1 MNSKWLVRSLV
12 VLAIIS
18 LGFLGYRYFFG
29 YQTTE
34 SGLKYRFIKG
44 KPLQTV
50 LSSDNYCLLNYMIIG
65 PGNDTIFNSYSADT
79 LVEVPYPSNASNEL
93 TEALQ
98 MASAGSKLEVI
109 IPTDSLKKK
118 VSSHYKVQLLPDHE
132 EARVIFE
139 VNKIISSQDYFNY
152 ISEKAYQRGLVEQKL
167 IEQYCSGNSWML
179 DTATGIRYRS
189 VNNEELL
196 ESKTSGLKSGAVKTE
211 ASVSDINSGWLSNLF
226 KNAPFHK
233 GAFSLEYEL
242 VMKRLNGDLIY
253 DSKLEGKKYFTQW
266 DQQIN
271 PVVAMNE
278 FPFWV
283 PSNTTMEFVVPSK
296 FGFGA
301 AGRIGVPAY
310 SPLYVKI
317 FSVKP
322 VQR

>member
-1 MNSKWLVRSLV
+1 MNSKWLIRSLV
-12 VLAIIS
+12 LLATVS
-18 LGFLGYRYFFG
+18 LVFFIYRYFFG

-34 SGLKYRFIKG
+34 TGLKYRFLKG
-44 KPLQTV
+44 KPLETV

-65 PGNDTIFNSYSADT
+65 PGNDTIFNSYNADT
-79 LVEVPYPSNASNEL
+79 LVEVPYPSDANNEL

-98 MASAGSKLEVI
+98 MASSGSKLEVI

-118 VSSHYKVQLLPDHE
+118 VSSHYKVQLLPDNQ

-139 VNKIISSQDYFNY
+139 VSKIMSSQDYFNF
-152 ISEKAYQRGLVEQKL
+152 ISEKAFQRAVVEQKL
-167 IEQYCSGNSWML
+167 IEQYCGKGWFL
-179 DTATGIRYRS
+179 DTATGIRYRKLAS
-189 VNNEELL
+189 LSDLNQDAKSSSMSKNVNEDQ
-196 ESKTSGLKSGAVKTE
+196 SGLR
-211 ASVSDINSGWLSNLF
+211 NLF

-233 GAFSLEYEL
+233 GEFSLEYEI

-271 PVVAMNE
+271 PVTAMNE

-283 PSNTTMEFVVPSK
+283 ASNSTMEFVVPSK

-317 FSVKP
+317 YGVKP

>member
-1 MNSKWLVRSLV
+1 MNSKWLIRSLV
-12 VLAIIS
+12 LLATVS
-18 LGFLGYRYFFG
+18 LGFFIYRYFFG

-34 SGLKYRFIKG
+34 NGLKYRFLKG

-65 PGNDTIFNSYSADT
+65 PGNDTIFNSYKADT
-79 LVEVPYPSNASNEL
+79 LVEVPYPSEANNEL

-118 VSSHYKVQLLPDHE
+118 VSSHYKVQLLPDNQ
-132 EARVIFE
+132 EARVVFE
-139 VNKIISSQDYFNY
+139 VNKIMSSQDYFNF
-152 ISEKAYQRGLVEQKL
+152 ISEKAYQRSVAEQKL
-167 IEQYCSGNSWML
+167 IEQYCGKGWFL
-179 DTATGIRYRS
+179 DTSTGIRYR
-189 VNNEELL
+189 
-196 ESKTSGLKSGAVKTE
+196 KI
-211 ASVSDINSGWLSNLF
+211 ASVTDLDIISKNSSTSVKDRFDQTGLQNLF

-233 GAFSLEYEL
+233 GAYSLEYEL

-283 PSNTTMEFVVPSK
+283 ASNTTMEFVIPSK

-317 FSVKP
+317 YGVKP

>member
-1 MNSKWLVRSLV
+1 MNSKWLIRSLV
-12 VLAIIS
+12 LLATVS
-18 LGFLGYRYFFG
+18 LGFFIYRYFLG

-34 SGLKYRFIKG
+34 TGLKYRFLKG
-44 KPLQTV
+44 KPLETV

-65 PGNDTIFNSYSADT
+65 PGNDTIFNSYNADT
-79 LVEVPYPSNASNEL
+79 LVEVPYPSDANNEL

-118 VSSHYKVQLLPDHE
+118 VSSHYKVQLLPDKQ

-139 VNKIISSQDYFNY
+139 VSKIMSSQDYFNF
-152 ISEKAYQRGLVEQKL
+152 IAEKAYQRSVVEQKL
-167 IEQYCSGNSWML
+167 IEQYCGKGWYL
-179 DTATGIRYRS
+179 DTATGIRYRKLESIINIDQGPKNSSMPKS
-189 VNNEELL
+189 VNEDQ
-196 ESKTSGLKSGAVKTE
+196 SGLQ
-211 ASVSDINSGWLSNLF
+211 NLF

-233 GAFSLEYEL
+233 GAFSLEYDL

-271 PVVAMNE
+271 PVTAMNE

-283 PSNTTMEFVVPSK
+283 ASNSIMEFVVPSK

-317 FSVKP
+317 YGVKP

>member
-1 MNSKWLVRSLV
+1 MNSKWLIRSLV
-12 VLAIIS
+12 LLAAVS
-18 LGFLGYRYFFG
+18 LGFFIYRYFFG

-34 SGLKYRFIKG
+34 TGLKYRFLKG
-44 KPLQTV
+44 KPLQSV

-65 PGNDTIFNSYSADT
+65 PENDTIFNSYTADT
-79 LVEVPYPSNASNEL
+79 LVEVPYPSNANNEL

-118 VSSHYKVQLLPDHE
+118 VSSHYKVQLLPDKK

-152 ISEKAYQRGLVEQKL
+152 ISEKAYQRSVVEQKL
-167 IEQYCSGNSWML
+167 IEKFCGKGWFL
-179 DTATGIRYRS
+179 DTSSGIRYRKIAS
-189 VNNEELL
+189 ATDLNVI
-196 ESKTSGLKSGAVKTE
+196 SKNSSTSDGDRLDEIGLQ
-211 ASVSDINSGWLSNLF
+211 NLF

-233 GAFSLEYEL
+233 GAYSLEYEL

-283 PSNTTMEFVVPSK
+283 PTNTAMEFVIPSK

-310 SPLYVKI
+310 APLYLKI
-317 FSVKP
+317 FDVKSVE
-322 VQR
+322 R